1 MDQLRYIV
9 RKSVGLMA
17 QDHNSQWAVVEQKV
31 YDSGHVSEGDEVS
44 YHATKTS
51 AQIAADLKNAGT
63 D

>member
-1 MDQLRYIV
+1 
-9 RKSVGLMA
+9 MA
-17 QDHNSQWAVVEQKV
+17 QDPNSQWAVVEQKV
-31 YDSGHVSEGDEVS
+31 YDSGHKSEGDEIS